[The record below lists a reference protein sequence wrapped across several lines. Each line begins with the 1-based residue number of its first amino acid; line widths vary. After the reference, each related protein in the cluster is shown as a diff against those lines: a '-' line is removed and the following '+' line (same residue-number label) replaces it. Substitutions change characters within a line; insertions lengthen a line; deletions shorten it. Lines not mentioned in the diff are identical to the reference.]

1 MRSCPHC
8 GASLHEEASFCP
20 YCSQAVNERKE
31 GSPPRHMP
39 RRALY
44 SALLVFS
51 AAAVFL
57 LLSFLFRSRP
67 RVYDNDSAD
76 IIYSS
81 QGVDYQLCIAWADT
95 PFTPVRQRSTGGV
108 MNESY
113 RYPVLLYISLA
124 DRETFAADAFLEQV
138 DRITAEVSGADEGL
152 DISCTQPVRNTDYV
166 PDSAAIVYMDYIAT
180 TADRHF
186 AELTISV
193 QMKNG
198 DVLRLH
204 QTQIIDVYM
213 TYDYTVD
220 DAPMDTVQD
229 LQALLKQI
237 EATTRVDDE
246 INIHLPPVTYTEEFV
261 WEGRPVS
268 FIGSS
273 DGTGHRTTFA
283 APVRVTN
290 QSGWLFFF
298 DNISFTGPGSG
309 TGLSA
314 SARVHLTDCRVAG
327 WDTGVLAHTNAWV
340 NIDNSIIEDNTVG
353 FHFNAETGSPSDTQF
368 QDNIFRDNTAAVL
381 LERVPNQVSL
391 KFPGTRF
398 SGNSIDIDN
407 RCGQALDLSGAT
419 FE

>member
-1 MRSCPHC
+1 
-8 GASLHEEASFCP
+8 
-20 YCSQAVNERKE
+20 
-31 GSPPRHMP
+31 
-39 RRALY
+39 
-44 SALLVFS
+44 
-51 AAAVFL
+51 
-57 LLSFLFRSRP
+57 
-67 RVYDNDSAD
+67 
-76 IIYSS
+76 
-81 QGVDYQLCIAWADT
+81 
-95 PFTPVRQRSTGGV
+95 
-108 MNESY
+108 
-113 RYPVLLYISLA
+113 
-124 DRETFAADAFLEQV
+124 
-138 DRITAEVSGADEGL
+138 
-152 DISCTQPVRNTDYV
+152 
-166 PDSAAIVYMDYIAT
+166 
-180 TADRHF
+180 
-186 AELTISV
+186 
-193 QMKNG
+193 
-198 DVLRLH
+198 
-204 QTQIIDVYM
+204 M

-220 DAPMDTVQD
+220 NAPMDTVQD

-283 APVRVTN
+283 APVRVMN

-407 RCGQALDLSGAT
+407 RCGQELDLSGAA